1 MKTGRKLFHDVLIGS
16 GGLFIIGSTIIF
28 LYNLNSFWVPAGLG
42 CLFIFT
48 VIIYFVWGGFTGE

>member
-1 MKTGRKLFHDVLIGS
+1 MKTGRERFHDVLTWVGGS
-16 GGLFIIGSTIIF
+16 FIIGSTIIF